1 MARRAHEFTVLLDE
15 TAIADA
21 HASIIRREEERA
33 NRPKPRRRKRSRRIS
48 ATAIRSH

>member
-33 NRPKPRRRKRSRRIS
+33 NRPKPRRRKR
-48 ATAIRSH
+48 